1 MVDSTLVS
9 HADRLGESAK
19 YSNVAD
25 ISLRRGSETRSAE
38 QVAKITHDSLLTR
51 PDPDDIRACSPPCL
65 GNSIGSPI
73 IFKISLN
80 TVSMIPVIQ

>member
-38 QVAKITHDSLLTR
+38 QVAKITHDSLLNNAT
-51 PDPDDIRACSPPCL
+51 
-65 GNSIGSPI
+65 
-73 IFKISLN
+73 
-80 TVSMIPVIQ
+80 